1 MIDFQ
6 TSVQGVPCIVQ
17 VMHHSYIE
25 PDPHADSSE
34 DFDGGWELDWHL
46 CDLRG
51 APAPWLEAKLTD
63 EDRERVEYEII
74 GELS

>member
-17 VMHHSYIE
+17 VMRHSYTR
-25 PDPHADSSE
+25 PDPYAASSE
-34 DFDGGWELDWHL
+34 DFDGGWEFEWHL
-46 CDLRG
+46 CEMRG
-51 APAPWLEAKLTD
+51 APAPWLEAKMTD
-63 EDRERVEYEII
+63 EDRERIAQEII